1 MKRHKAHKLHYNGH
15 IFTFIYIRGIH
26 ISSIT
31 LHAISK
37 LWLNGKIVN
46 GLKDMPFRGRQY
58 RILLEEYNVIYS
70 LNLYHHRTYYTRWL
84 WGTNDPHYHRYRATE
99 YRCWQL
105 HTNPFSRKLWYFDF
119 DAWIPTIGGI
129 TPNDTNTFIHT
140 FIHMYKKALAER
152 PTFASSLSFPCTLAR
167 ASSERCW
174 RRNHYHRRRW
184 FLIDAIKSNYK
195 PKNDFITLTQATLTH
210 FISLAQYGVDARNT
224 RCATDKYIF
233 ILITNICGYTINDG
247 RRLVYDKHEKS
258 AQRDISIRADSM
270 AFGVATHKF
279 L

>member
-140 FIHMYKKALAER
+140 FI
-152 PTFASSLSFPCTLAR
+152 CTKR
-167 ASSERCW
+167 HWPS
-174 RRNHYHRRRW
+174 
-184 FLIDAIKSNYK
+184 
-195 PKNDFITLTQATLTH
+195 
-210 FISLAQYGVDARNT
+210 AQH
-224 RCATDKYIF
+224 
-233 ILITNICGYTINDG
+233 L
-247 RRLVYDKHEKS
+247 RRLYLFRVHL
-258 AQRDISIRADSM
+258 RAHQVKD
-270 AFGVATHKF
+270 AEEETIIIVAAGF
-279 L
+279 